1 MNRDQI
7 YQHQGL
13 GGTSG
18 LGKRCGLIM
27 VDFVNGFV
35 DIDQFGGPMIQ
46 AAVQATVP
54 LLAVFR
60 QHGLPVVHTRVVF
73 DAQGAN
79 HNLFAER
86 IPSLRSL
93 TETAPASQIVPEL
106 TPLPGEWVVRKQ
118 SASAF
123 FGTGL
128 DAWLRWQGV
137 DTLVVTGCTTSG
149 CVRATVVDALQHNF
163 RTVLVTDC
171 VGDRALEPHQA
182 NLFDMQQKYADLMTR
197 DALIAH
203 LTHTVDKENA

>member
-35 DIDQFGGPMIQ
+35 DIDQFGGPLIQ
-46 AAVQATVP
+46 TAVQATVP
-54 LLAVFR
+54 LLAFFR
-60 QHGLPVVHTRVVF
+60 QLGWPVVHTRVVF
-73 DAQGAN
+73 DKEGAD
-79 HNLFAER
+79 HNLFAQR
-86 IPSLRSL
+86 IPSLRNL
-93 TETAPASQIVPEL
+93 TEHAPSSQIVPEL
-106 TPLPGEWVVRKQ
+106 TPTPGEWVVRKQ

-149 CVRATVVDALQHNF
+149 CVRATVVDAMQHNF

-171 VGDRALEPHQA
+171 VADRALEPHQA

-197 DALIAH
+197 DALIAL
-203 LTHTVDKENA
+203 LTPTAHKENA